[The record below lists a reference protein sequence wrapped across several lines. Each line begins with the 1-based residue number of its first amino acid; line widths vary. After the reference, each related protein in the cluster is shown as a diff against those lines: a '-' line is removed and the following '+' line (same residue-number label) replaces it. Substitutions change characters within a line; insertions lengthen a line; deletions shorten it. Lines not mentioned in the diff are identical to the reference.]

1 MADETPKNWFDRQP
15 PIIRHA
21 INTLVTLGVMFAGVL
36 VVWASGKLGVP
47 APVIPAVQAE
57 QPDDLP
63 PTGWYSDPVT
73 VQAARAAVPV
83 IFRDTPAGAVEA
95 DPPPFFYQWQVHQK
109 VTGKPTEEKDQ
120 NPVGSCVG
128 FGSTTAYERALV
140 CAIAAGQPFDF
151 TKFSEESIYAISRVV
166 VGGGRLRGDDGSVG
180 GWAAKG
186 LTDYGL
192 LPEGTY
198 DGQDWAA
205 YNPTRCRQVGDRGLP
220 ANLMSEC
227 LKYRAGAAAN
237 LKTWSDVKRAISS
250 GHGVFTCSIQGF
262 TAQRDSNGV
271 CRPSGRWGHA
281 MCLDGYHTDAATGKE
296 YGHFDNSWDGVY
308 HKGPVG
314 WGNPSGTGF
323 WCEAS
328 VISRMLNE
336 GDSWAVSAVKGF
348 PKQQIVIDWFAHA
361 RPAPRKKL
369 AFDTPFA
376 LAP

>member
-1 MADETPKNWFDRQP
+1 MADETPKNWFDRLP
-15 PIIRHA
+15 PVLRHA
-21 INTLVTLGVMFAGVL
+21 LTSLVTVGVALL
-36 VVWASGKLGVP
+36 VTWASGKLGVP
-47 APVIPAVQAE
+47 VPTIPPVQAE

-83 IFRDTPAGAVEA
+83 VFRDTPAGAVEA
-95 DPPPFFYQWQVHQK
+95 EPPPFFYQWQVHQK
-109 VTGKPTEEKDQ
+109 ITGRASEEKNQ

-128 FGSTTAYERALV
+128 FGFTTAYERALV

-151 TKFSEESIYAISRVV
+151 TKFSEESIYAISRVI
-166 VGGGRLRGDDGSVG
+166 VGQGRLRGDDGSVG

-205 YNPTRCRQVGDRGLP
+205 YNPSRCRQVGDRGLSAP
-220 ANLMSEC
+220 LMREC
-227 LKYRAGAAAN
+227 EKYKAGAAAN
-237 LKTWSDVKRAISS
+237 LKTWSDVKRAISA
-250 GHGVFTCSIQGF
+250 GHGVAVCSIQGF
-262 TAQRDSNGV
+262 TAQRDANGV
-271 CRPSGRWGHA
+271 CRPSGRWGHC
-281 MCLDGYHTDAATGKE
+281 MCLDGYHTDTNGKE

-308 HKGPVG
+308 HRGPVG

-323 WCEAS
+323 WAEAS
-328 VISRMLNE
+328 VISRMLTE

-348 PKQQIVIDWFAHA
+348 PKLRVEIDWFAHT
-361 RPAPRKKL
+361 RPAPRKRT
-369 AFDTPFA
+369 DGIFA
-376 LAP
+376 LAW